1 MLYGRERECAA
12 VDALLD
18 GARESESGVLV
29 LRGEPGVGK
38 SVLLAYAS
46 EQAEGF
52 RVLRA
57 TGIESESQLPFAG
70 LHQLLWPVIDR
81 IDALHGL
88 QAGALRAAFGLTDET
103 VGDRFLVY
111 FGVLSLLA
119 EVAEDGPL
127 LCLVDDAQW
136 LDDPSAEAL
145 VFASRRLQ
153 AERVVMLFAAREG
166 TEATFAGPGL
176 PDLHAR
182 RPRPGG
188 GRDAPRRAG
197 SAVARGPAAALR
209 SDGAATHSDLSSWPP
224 S

>member
-1 MLYGRERECAA
+1 M
-12 VDALLD
+12 
-18 GARESESGVLV
+18 
-29 LRGEPGVGK
+29 
-38 SVLLAYAS
+38 
-46 EQAEGF
+46 
-52 RVLRA
+52 LRA

-81 IDALHGL
+81 IDALHGP
-88 QAGALRAAFGLTDET
+88 QVGALRAALGLTDET

-153 AERVVMLFAAREG
+153 AERVVMLFATREG

-176 PDLHAR
+176 PDLHVGGLNREAAGTLLESGECCRPRSGSSSSKR
-182 RPRPGG
+182 RP
-188 GRDAPRRAG
+188 
-197 SAVARGPAAALR
+197 
-209 SDGAATHSDLSSWPP
+209 ATHSDLSSWPP
-224 S
+224 N